1 MTTAPDSSH
10 EGDDDIHRLLRRQL
24 NRLRLDATTPP
35 GPEEWRA
42 LLSRVSNAYEGADQ
56 DRYLMERS
64 LTISSREMGDL
75 YQAVARGESEQ
86 AALRRVATAVAAE
99 APPEEVFE
107 LVAREVAGILSAA
120 CGFVVRFEGSG
131 NGRVVGSWQRP
142 GVVAPVQPVFEL
154 TDASATGRVFRSRAP
169 ARVNDFGDP
178 GVAAIAGLTGELR
191 SSVGAPIRAGA
202 GLWGAVVA
210 ANERPDSFPEGA
222 ERGLSEFA
230 ELAGLAV
237 VNAEARAQLAVRASN
252 DPLTGLANH
261 RTFHEHLEAEVD
273 RARRHGRELALALF
287 DLDLFKP
294 VNDRF
299 GHQTGDQVL
308 AETARRLA
316 GCVRPGDVIARVG
329 GEEFAWLLPECD
341 AFDAW
346 EAAERA
352 RRAISDEP
360 FPVVGRM
367 TISGGVCEL
376 AQARDAADLYRLADG
391 ALYWAKSHGR
401 DLCFRYAPEV
411 VQAMSGRDQNEHL
424 ERQQAL
430 TSVRVL
436 ARVVDA
442 KEPSSRRHSERVA
455 ELAVRLATALGW
467 PTVRCD
473 QLHEAGL
480 LHDVGKIGIPDHVL
494 LKADRLTPSEYELVK
509 GHSALGAQMLEEVIS
524 DEQVAWVRGHHERHD
539 GRGYP
544 GAAAGEAIPDGARV
558 LAVAE
563 ACAAM
568 TTPRAYA
575 PEMSWEE
582 AVAECRREAGLQFDP
597 AVVDALESLVSA
609 DALPPLRGRA

>member
-1 MTTAPDSSH
+1 M
-10 EGDDDIHRLLRRQL
+10 
-24 NRLRLDATTPP
+24 
-35 GPEEWRA
+35 
-42 LLSRVSNAYEGADQ
+42 
-56 DRYLMERS
+56 
-64 LTISSREMGDL
+64 
-75 YQAVARGESEQ
+75 
-86 AALRRVATAVAAE
+86 
-99 APPEEVFE
+99 
-107 LVAREVAGILSAA
+107 AGILSAD
-120 CGFVVRFEGSG
+120 CGFVVRFEGGG
-131 NGRVVGSWQRP
+131 NGRIVGSWQGR
-142 GVVAPVQPVFEL
+142 GVTVGTQAVFEL

-169 ARVNDFGDP
+169 ARVDDFDDP
-178 GVAAIAGLTGELR
+178 SVQRLAAPPGGLR

-210 ANERPDSFPEGA
+210 ANGEPGSFAEGV

-261 RTFHEHLEAEVD
+261 RTFHEQLEAEAD
-273 RARRHGRELALALF
+273 RARRHGRELSLALF
-287 DLDLFKP
+287 DLDHFKP
-294 VNDRF
+294 INDRF

-316 GCVRPGDVIARVG
+316 DCARPGDVIARVG

-360 FPVVGRM
+360 FPVVGRI

-401 DLCFRYAPEV
+401 DVCFRYAPEV
-411 VQAMSGRDQNEHL
+411 LEVMSSRDQNERL

-442 KEPSSRRHSERVA
+442 KEPSTRRHSERVA

-467 PTVRCD
+467 STVRCA

-494 LKADRLTPSEYELVK
+494 ASATRLTPSEYELVK
-509 GHSALGAQMLEEVIS
+509 GHSALGAQMLEDVI
-524 DEQVAWVRGHHERHD
+524 DAEQVSWVRGHHERAD

-544 GAAAGEAIPDGARV
+544 DALAGEAIPDGARV

-563 ACAAM
+563 ACAVM
-568 TTPRAYA
+568 TTSRAYA
-575 PEMSWEE
+575 PALSWGD
-582 AVAECRREAGLQFDP
+582 ALAECRREAGGQFDP
-597 AVVDALESLVSA
+597 AVVDALELLA
-609 DALPPLRGRA
+609 RTDALPPGAGRA

>member
-1 MTTAPDSSH
+1 MTTGPDGPLRADG
-10 EGDDDIHRLLRRQL
+10 EIHPLLRRQL
-24 NRLRLDATTPP
+24 SRLRLDPDAPP
-35 GPEEWRA
+35 APEAWRT
-42 LLSRVSNAYEGADQ
+42 LLSRISSAYEGADQ

-64 LTISSREMGDL
+64 LTISSREMGEL
-75 YQAVARGESEQ
+75 YQTVARGEAEQ

-107 LVAREVAGILSAA
+107 LVAREVAGLLSADW
-120 CGFVVRFEGSG
+120 GFVVRFEGG
-131 NGRVVGSWQRP
+131 GIGRSVGSWRGP
-142 GVVAPVQPVFEL
+142 RVPVPSRAVFEL
-154 TDASATGRVFRSRAP
+154 TDASATGRVFRSGGP
-169 ARVNDFGDP
+169 ARVDDYDDP
-178 GVAAIAGLTGELR
+178 SVTRLAGLPPGLR
-191 SSVGAPIRAGA
+191 ASVGAPIRAGA

-210 ANERPDSFPEGA
+210 ANDRPRSFPKGA

-261 RTFHEHLEAEVD
+261 RTFHEQLAAEAD

-294 VNDRF
+294 INDRY

-316 GCVRPGDVIARVG
+316 DCVRPGDVIARVG

-360 FPVVGRM
+360 FPVVGRI

-391 ALYWAKSHGR
+391 ALYWAKAHGR
-401 DLCFRYAPEV
+401 DVCFRYAPEV
-411 VQAMSGRDQNEHL
+411 VDVLSAGEQAERL
-424 ERQQAL
+424 ERQQAI

-442 KEPSSRRHSERVA
+442 KDPSTRRHSERVA
-455 ELAVRLATALGW
+455 ELAVRIGTSLGW
-467 PTVRCD
+467 STLRCA

-480 LHDVGKIGIPDHVL
+480 LHDVGKIGIPDHI
-494 LKADRLTPSEYELVK
+494 LVK
-509 GHSALGAQMLEEVIS
+509 PGRLASDEFALVRGHAALGAQMLEDVVTP
-524 DEQVAWVRGHHERHD
+524 EQASWVRGHHERAD

-544 GAAAGEAIPDGARV
+544 DGTAGADTPDGARI

-563 ACAAM
+563 ACAVM
-568 TTPRAYA
+568 TTARPYA
-575 PEMSWEE
+575 AAMSWAD
-582 AVAECRREAGLQFDP
+582 AVTECRREAGAQFDP
-597 AVVDALESLVSA
+597 AVVAAVERLDGS
-609 DALPPLRGRA
+609 ALPKGSGRA